1 MKKTLKVSAVVLGII
16 VLLLLLIPYL
26 FRDKVES
33 LVKSEGNKML
43 NARFDFDKLDIS
55 LITNFPKASIT
66 LKDFWLKGTG
76 EFENDTLVKS
86 DEITVAV
93 NLFSLFGSS
102 GYDVTKIALVG
113 TRLHAIV
120 LPDGKVNWDVM
131 KTDSL
136 ADPSSE
142 EKSEDSPFR
151 VKLKSVV
158 IENMRVI
165 YDDRQGN
172 LFTDI
177 DRLNADC
184 SGDLGSERTILK
196 LKAESGAFTCKMNGI
211 PFLSDTRLQTEMD
224 VDADL
229 VANKYTFK
237 ENIVRLNA
245 IEAQI
250 DGWVSVNEADME
262 MDLKLNT
269 KDVGFKEILS
279 LVPAIY
285 NKEFAGLKTDGMGTL
300 TAWAKGMLSDTSV
313 PAFAVDVQ
321 VKDAMF
327 RYPSL
332 PASVEQINLSAALRN
347 PGGSPDSTV
356 LDIRPFTFS
365 ILKNPVNVEAE
376 IKTPVS
382 DPDFRFKLKGVLD
395 LATVKQVYP
404 LEDME
409 LNGIIRSDMNFAG
422 RMSHVEKD
430 EYNLLDISGNLLLAD
445 MKLRMKDM
453 PDVDILSTDLVFN
466 SRQLT
471 VQNVTANVGEN
482 DFSLN
487 GSLSNYMN
495 YALKDGTLIG
505 KLKFSSKKLN
515 LNDFMKTDTTAVAN
529 AGGQA
534 AESMGIVEVPANLNL
549 ELDAKLNEV
558 LFEKMKFT
566 NVQGKIVVK
575 NAKADMTGLSMGTM
589 GGSVVM
595 NGYYSTE
602 DVKKPRL
609 NASFALKD
617 VSFAQAYKE
626 LDMVR
631 QLVPLFEQLKGT
643 FSGSVKVDTDLDAT
657 MSPLL
662 ETMQGSGSL
671 STRGLNLSGV
681 KVIDLIAEAVK
692 RPSMKELTVKDMT
705 LDFTIKDGRVST
717 KPFDIKLGDYLLNL
731 SGTTGL
737 DQSVDYAGKVKLP
750 ASAGS
755 IAQLTTFDL
764 KIGGTFTSPKV
775 SVDMKSMA
783 SQVAASVANQAVNK
797 LGEKLGI
804 DSTLTANKDS
814 LKKKVSE
821 KVTEKALDFL
831 RKRIK

>member
-1 MKKTLKVSAVVLGII
+1 MKKTLKAGGAVLGII
-16 VLLLLLIPYL
+16 MLLLLLLPYL
-26 FRDKVES
+26 FRGKMES

-55 LITNFPKASIT
+55 LIKNFPKASLT

-86 DEITVAV
+86 GEITVAV
-93 NLFSLFGSS
+93 NLFSLFGNS
-102 GYDVTKIALVG
+102 GYDVTKIALSD

-131 KTDSL
+131 KPDTL
-136 ADPSSE
+136 ATADEGEAS
-142 EKSEDSPFR
+142 DTPFR
-151 VKLKSVV
+151 VSLKSLT
-158 IENMRVI
+158 IKNMRVI
-165 YDDRQGN
+165 YDDRQGQ

-177 DRLNADC
+177 NRLNASC
-184 SGDLGSERTILK
+184 SGDLGNERTTLRVNA
-196 LKAESGAFTCKMNGI
+196 LSEAFTFKMNGI
-211 PFLSDTRLQTEMD
+211 PFLSNTRLQTEMN

-229 VANKYTFK
+229 VANKYTFR
-237 ENIVRLNA
+237 ENVVKLNA
-245 IEAQI
+245 IEAAI
-250 DGWVSVNEADME
+250 DGWVALNEHDME

-269 KDVGFKEILS
+269 QDVGFKEILS

-285 NKEFAGLKTDGMGTL
+285 NKEFAGLKTDGKGTL
-300 TAWAKGMLSDTSV
+300 TAWAKGKLSDKEV
-313 PAFAVDVQ
+313 PAFAMDVQ

-332 PASVEQINLSAALRN
+332 PASVEQINVSATLSN

-356 LDIRPFTFS
+356 LDIQPSGFR
-365 ILKNPVNVEAE
+365 ILQNPVTVEAVV
-376 IKTPVS
+376 KTPVS
-382 DPDFRFKLKGVLD
+382 DPAFRFKLKGVLD

-409 LNGIIRSDMNFAG
+409 LNGVIRSNMNFAG

-430 EYNLLDISGNLLLAD
+430 EYNLLNISGDLSLAD
-445 MKLRMKDM
+445 MKVRMKDM
-453 PDVDILSTDLVFN
+453 PDVNIERTGLVFD
-466 SRQLT
+466 SQKLT
-471 VQNVTANVGEN
+471 VQNITAKVGEN
-482 DFSLN
+482 DFSMQ

-495 YALKDGTLIG
+495 YALKDGTLAG
-505 KLKFSSKKLN
+505 KLSFSSNKLN
-515 LNDFMKTDTTAVAN
+515 LNDFMKTDTTAVAT
-529 AGGQA
+529 APA
-534 AESMGIVEVPANLNL
+534 AEAEAMGIVEVPTNLDL

-558 LFEKMKFT
+558 LFDKMAFT
-566 NVQGKIVVK
+566 DMKGRIVVRK
-575 NAKADMTGLSMGTM
+575 GKADMSNLSMKTM

-609 NASFALKD
+609 NASFALTD

-626 LDMVR
+626 LDMV
-631 QLVPLFEQLKGT
+631 QQMAPLFEQLKGT
-643 FSGSVKVDTDLDAT
+643 FSGNVKVDTDLDAT
-657 MSPLL
+657 MSPLF

-681 KVIDLIAEAVK
+681 KAIDLIAEAVK
-692 RPSMKELTVKDMT
+692 SPSMKELTVKDMT

-717 KPFDIKLGDYLLNL
+717 KPFDIKMGDYLLNL

-755 IAQLTTFDL
+755 LAQLTTFDL

-783 SQVAASVANQAVNK
+783 SQVATSVANQAVNK

-804 DSTLTANKDS
+804 DSTLTANTDS
-814 LKKKVSE
+814 LKKKVGE

-831 RKRIK
+831 KKRIK